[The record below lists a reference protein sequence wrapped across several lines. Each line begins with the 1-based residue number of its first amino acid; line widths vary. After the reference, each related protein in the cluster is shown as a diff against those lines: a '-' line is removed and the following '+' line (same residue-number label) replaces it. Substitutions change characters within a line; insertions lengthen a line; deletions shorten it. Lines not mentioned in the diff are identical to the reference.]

1 VAFEKTV
8 TQIVRLMK
16 IMKNDDLT
24 RKFNLSKFR
33 TFELYKHVGAVST
46 YFAGLELQLIDV
58 LASCINPDKPDRV
71 DIALSQLSFRQC
83 VTTFG
88 QLVPKLYP
96 KQDII
101 SQVKKLSKRLT
112 EVSSKRNDIIHSS
125 WIAYSTGNY
134 GQHTARSKSNPSVG
148 HRVQSESPKKSM
160 QKLITDIDELLFDLI
175 CFKDELKKEDSKQ
188 AGAGNRP

>member
-1 VAFEKTV
+1 
-8 TQIVRLMK
+8 MK
-16 IMKNDDLT
+16 KNDLEV
-24 RKFNLSKFR
+24 RFNLSKRR

-46 YFAGLELQLIDV
+46 YFASLELQLIDV

-101 SQVKKLSKRLT
+101 SQVKKLSKRLN
-112 EVSSKRNDIIHSS
+112 EVSSKRNEIIHSS

-134 GQHTARSKSNPSVG
+134 GQHPARSKGNPSVN
-148 HRVQSESPKKSM
+148 HSVQSESPKKPM
-160 QKLITDIDELLFDLI
+160 QRLINDIDELLFDLI
-175 CFKDELKKEDSKQ
+175 CFKDELKKENSEQ
-188 AGAGNRP
+188 AGAANRP